1 MRRTTPIRMTEQ
13 FQHFLE
19 DLKKSFEGDLYGYTR
34 QAGKRFCDQQSL
46 RERAS
51 YLQSGRQE
59 RVEPAKRRDYRNG
72 FYERDYVT
80 RVGTIRLLIAR
91 AREPNFA
98 PTGLEKSQRRRAGR
112 KSARCRWP
120 TGTSGWQPA
129 IAGLL
134 AELRGESG
142 CTGRPVRRPVPPGA
156 GRQAPGA
163 DHDRCLPGSGGGHLG
178 RLTVGAASEVLGAQD
193 AKHSGEDAQP
203 GLR

>member
-1 MRRTTPIRMTEQ
+1 MAEK

-19 DLKKSFEGDLYGYTR
+19 DLKKSLEGDPYGYTR
-34 QAGKRFCDQQSL
+34 QAGKRFCDHQSS

-59 RVEPAKRRDYRNG
+59 RVEPAQRRDYRNG

-80 RVGTIRLLIAR
+80 RVRTIRLLITR

-98 PTGLEKSQRRRAGR
+98 PTGLEKSERRRAGR

-142 CTGRPVRRPVPPGA
+142 RREGLFEDLYRR
-156 GRQAPGA
+156 GLEGK
-163 DHDRCLPGSGGGHLG
+163 HLA
-178 RLTVGAASEVLGAQD
+178 LIMTD
-193 AKHSGEDAQP
+193 ACP
-203 GLR
+203 GLAAAI